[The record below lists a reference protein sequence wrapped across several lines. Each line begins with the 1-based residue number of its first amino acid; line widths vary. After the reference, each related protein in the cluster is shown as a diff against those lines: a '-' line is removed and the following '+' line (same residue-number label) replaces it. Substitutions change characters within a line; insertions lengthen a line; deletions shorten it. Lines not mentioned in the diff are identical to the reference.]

1 MHAADLLLSI
11 LDCPDCRSGQGLVP
25 QREASGEY
33 LACASCQFL
42 FPIIDE
48 VIVLLPAANNP
59 RGRRGEIGRQQPL
72 SLERAAPRAV
82 DMKALT
88 YSFYARMDEFGRA
101 FDVKA
106 EPVVV
111 DVGCST
117 GSFACWLA
125 SEQTY
130 IGFDLSF
137 ESLRFARRASGQFFV
152 QADAHRLPIKANA
165 VPFAVSREILE
176 HLDDSLAAARELCRV
191 ARRGAVVVPT
201 LDFPFLYDPLNW
213 VLKRRGKRMNFGAYG
228 YGHKKLHDI
237 AGWRGLLEQA
247 GLRICRERPIG
258 TGLVLNATD
267 VVWHSLYSWRDFDN
281 LPRRASPLTLLA
293 PLAAFTRAAHRLDSR
308 LMPRAAISHAFAIE
322 PAAPRAG

>member
-1 MHAADLLLSI
+1 MRDADLLLSI

-33 LACASCQFL
+33 LACASCRFF
-42 FPIIDE
+42 FPIIDD
-48 VIVLLPAANNP
+48 VVVLLPAANNP
-59 RGRRGEIGRQQPL
+59 RGRRGEIGKPRPL

-82 DMKALT
+82 DMKALV

-101 FDVKA
+101 FDVKS
-106 EPVVV
+106 EPLVV

-117 GSFACWLA
+117 GSFACWLG

-130 IGFDLSF
+130 IGFDISF

-152 QADAHRLPIKANA
+152 QADAHRLPIKTNT
-165 VPFAVSREILE
+165 VPFVVSREVLE
-176 HLDDSLAAARELCRV
+176 HLDDALAAVRELCRV
-191 ARRGAVVVPT
+191 ARRGVIVVFT

-213 VLKRRGKRMNFGAYG
+213 VLIRRGKRANFGAYG
-228 YGHKKLHDI
+228 YAHQKLYDVR
-237 AGWRGLLEQA
+237 GWRGLLEQA
-247 GLRICRERPIG
+247 GLRIQRERPIG

-281 LPRRASPLTLLA
+281 LPRRRA
-293 PLAAFTRAAHRLDSR
+293 PLGLLRPLAGFTRVVHRLDSK
-308 LMPRAAISHAFAIE
+308 LLPHAALSHAFEIE
-322 PAAPRAG
+322 AAAPRAG